1 MKLSDRPTFTYY
13 GHSTVRCDL
22 PDGQVMLIDPWVQS
36 NPRCPERLHQLDR
49 LDAILITHAHADHMG
64 DAVALAKRYRPKKV
78 VATYEICGWLGGQ
91 GVENC
96 CGMNLGGSQEVLGT
110 RVTQVIAH
118 HTSSIA
124 VSSETQGGDTP
135 IYGGVATGFVVTLPG
150 GFSFYH
156 AGDTALF
163 SDMQLIAELYRPRL
177 AFLPIGDLYT
187 MDPRQAALAC
197 KFLEVREVIPIHWG
211 TFPGLTGR
219 PEHLHRELASLG
231 VNCEV
236 VALEPGAVY

>member
-1 MKLSDRPTFTYY
+1 MSSSERPTFTYL

-22 PDGQVMLIDPWVQS
+22 PDGGVMLIDPFVRS
-36 NPRCPERLHQLDR
+36 NPRCPENLHDFER
-49 LDAILITHAHADHMG
+49 LDAILITHGHGDHMA
-64 DAVALAKRYRPKKV
+64 DAVALAKQHKPKKV
-78 VATYEICGWLGGQ
+78 VATYEICGWLAGQ

-96 CGMNLGGSQEVLGT
+96 CGMNLGGSQDVLGT
-110 RVTQVIAH
+110 KVTQVIAH
-118 HTSSIA
+118 HTSSI
-124 VSSETQGGDTP
+124 ETASGM
-135 IYGGVATGFVVTLPG
+135 IYGGVATGFVVALPG
-150 GFSFYH
+150 GFTFYH

-211 TFPGLTGR
+211 TFPVLTGK
-219 PEHLHRELASLG
+219 PEHLRRELASLG

>member
-1 MKLSDRPTFTYY
+1 MKPSERPSFTYL

-22 PDGQVMLIDPWVQS
+22 PNGEVMVIDPWVLT
-36 NPRCPERLHQLDR
+36 NPRCPESLHHFDR
-49 LDAILITHAHADHMG
+49 LDAILITHAHGDHLG
-64 DAVALAKRYRPKKV
+64 DAVVLAKKYQPKV
-78 VATYEICGWLGGQ
+78 VIATYEVCGWLASQ
-91 GVENC
+91 GVANC
-96 CGMNLGGSQEVLGT
+96 AGMNLGGSQEVLGV

-118 HTSSIA
+118 HTSSIEIGRA
-124 VSSETQGGDTP
+124 EP
-135 IYGGVATGFVVTLPG
+135 IYGGVATGFVVTLPN

-177 AFLPIGDLYT
+177 AFLPIGDVYT

-197 KFLEVREVIPIHWG
+197 KFLEVREVVPIHWG
-211 TFPGLTGR
+211 TFPVLTGR
-219 PEHLHRELASLG
+219 PEHLRRELASLG

-236 VALEPGAVY
+236 VALEPGGVY

>member
-1 MKLSDRPTFTYY
+1 MKASERPTFTYY

-22 PDGQVMLIDPWVQS
+22 PDGQVMLIDPWVQG
-36 NPRCPERLHQLDR
+36 NPRCPQNLHEFDR
-49 LDAILITHAHADHMG
+49 IDAILITHAHGDHLG
-64 DAVALAKRYRPKKV
+64 DAVQLAKKYKPKQV
-78 VATYEICGWLGGQ
+78 VATYELCCWLESQ

-96 CGMNLGGSQEVLGT
+96 SGMNLGGTQEVLGT

-118 HTSSIA
+118 HTSSL
-124 VSSETQGGDTP
+124 ELGGDKP
-135 IYGGVATGFVVTLPG
+135 IYGGVATGFVVCLKNG
-150 GFSFYH
+150 YGFYH

-177 AFLPIGDLYT
+177 AFLPIGDFFT

-197 KFLEVREVIPIHWG
+197 KFLEVREVVPIHWG
-211 TFPGLTGR
+211 TFPQLTGR
-219 PEHLHRELASLG
+219 PEHLHKELASLG

-236 VALEPGAVY
+236 VTLEPGGVY